1 MSDNIRIKTTPGG
14 GETLVNLQV
23 NQKFDFIEILS
34 LKISQD
40 EAYRRFCSD
49 YGVVVGRVTV
59 NNGLGVPNAKVSI
72 FIPVDE
78 VDIEDTE
85 VLGMYPYK
93 EINTKDSKGIAY
105 NLLPRNNRG
114 KDNCFTPIGTFP
126 SKREIQDNPLLGEV
140 YCKYYKFTTTTNNSG
155 DFMIFGLP
163 VGTHFMHI
171 NADISDIGILS
182 QRPYDLIREG
192 AAEKS
197 FKSSTKFKGRKE
209 SSVLSQLKTTSPISV
224 TVPPFWGDTTQCNIG
239 IARSDVDLATDIKS
253 TAIFMGSIIS
263 DNDKHALSRGCRPRK
278 KLGKMDEIVT
288 GDGRIEMIRKT
299 LDDGIERFD
308 VEGGEVIDEDGAWA
322 YQIPMNR
329 DYKITSEDGTLVP
342 SGDPSKGI
350 ATSARV
356 RFRIGMMI
364 DGDEGRLRTRA
375 KYLVPHN
382 PSSWNKSDFTF
393 GTSTQDDNFTDLSW
407 NNIYT
412 VKNHITRVQP
422 NRAVENRNFIGL
434 KNVDD
439 SGTRNPFPFNKLDN
453 DTNPLFIV
461 LCIIMSIIARLVGTL
476 NLVLIPLLNI
486 VISLL
491 NAVLFTICLVIKG
504 IGLLICA
511 FPDWLVGSG
520 CEKKFCIGN
529 NRDTISK
536 IKDCSCKN
544 ILDPIPFLTLPCQGV
559 DYVPGG
565 IKEIFGAETGGYKG
579 LKNDASKN
587 PKGGRF
593 PSDTTD
599 YKCTVIR
606 QLTIEG
612 CDAGWTDCQAIVLA
626 DALDVFKLD
635 FYNDWINGTLYAFLL
650 KYKKKRNGKEKFCEV
665 DCKDFGTSANPGS
678 DNNCRNNF
686 IVDSCTNA
694 APQSKDDNTILV
706 GQTGVGSKR
715 VIKIKSGY
723 IKNYENELYYPPVAT
738 NSNYK
743 LFATDIVN
751 LGSIFDCSWN
761 GDQKFYQFL
770 TDTTSKIPPLV
781 NEIDDN
787 NNTLTTGF
795 KLFGEINCLGLI
807 TDSDNCNNLKRVCE
821 LGVGLDERKD
831 GTPPN
836 KKIDNTDINN
846 PFVRTIFTKLNL
858 SPSVIPYPLP
868 EVLFDNPSYPDY
880 QDTYYKQFRNNKT
893 SDHIWVYDNSYYF
906 YFGLNKGKTALS
918 KMKSKYFTQCV
929 PELDVDFYIVTKTI
943 KTNDATATA
952 TGAISI
958 NIIGGVGP
966 YTFTW
971 SQVTVGTGTAAISY
985 PTITTTQDISDL
997 VAGVYN
1003 VEVVDSLGNIANGS
1017 FTVPGPT
1024 PVSCNVQSTNVTSFG
1039 AKDGTISVNVNGG
1052 SPDYKYE
1059 LFDYDTT
1066 SSATVGAAIA
1076 TKTTSDPTW
1085 TGPLT
1090 SYIFDNSLVLIGP
1103 GDYMVRVTDG
1113 TLPTATSCDSIVTIT
1128 EDPLLSIVLNGTNS
1142 KCFGDES
1149 GEIIATV
1156 NGGVPPYTYEW
1167 ISTTNAY
1174 DATSNTSGFKPV
1186 YNVSTLSKTPG
1197 GTYELK
1203 VTDKNGLGTTKS
1215 QTETI
1220 TEPAKITFDKE
1231 VTIGCNGASTGKLEI
1246 KNIAGGTG
1254 HYKIEIES
1262 NGFIQ
1267 DKQLFGGVNHTFTNL
1282 VEGVDSNQYE
1292 ITVSDANSCESF
1304 DSVNV
1309 LSPATKLNAT
1319 LTVDKSTSVDASSSV
1334 RTFVVSINGG
1344 IYQDNAALGT
1354 VYGYKLQI
1362 QRKTGSTPWGNYKSE
1377 VDVPI
1382 KTHTFTENYSSLPL
1396 APNPNPASPGG
1407 TPVSVTTTNYEYRVV
1422 VYDKDKEPDGC
1433 IKESNITTVNV
1444 KTTP

>member
-59 NNGLGVPNAKVSI
+59 NNGLGVPNAKVSV

-93 EINTKDSKGIAY
+93 EINTTDSKGIGY

-126 SKREIQDNPLLGEV
+126 SKREIQDNPLLSEV

-163 VGTHFMHI
+163 VGTHFMHV
-171 NADISDIGILS
+171 NADMSDIGILS

-209 SSVLSQLKTTSPISV
+209 SSVLSQIKTVSPISV

-239 IARSDVDLATDIKS
+239 IARSDVDLATDIKP

-263 DNDKHALSRGCRPRK
+263 DNDKHALSKRCRPRK

-329 DYKITSEDGTLVP
+329 DFMVTAEDGTLIP

-350 ATSARV
+350 ATSAKV

-364 DGDEGRLRTRA
+364 NGDEGRLRTRA

-393 GTSTQDDNFTDLSW
+393 GTSTLDDNFADLSW

-412 VKNHITRVQP
+412 VKNHISRVQP
-422 NRAVENRNFIGL
+422 NNNIENRNFIGL

-486 VISLL
+486 VINLL
-491 NAVLFTICLVIKG
+491 NGVLLVICTVIKG
-504 IGLLICA
+504 IGLLICV
-511 FPDWLVGSG
+511 FPKWLVGSD
-520 CEKKFCIGN
+520 CEKKFCIGK
-529 NRDTISK
+529 NRNTISK
-536 IKDCSCKN
+536 VKDCSCKK
-544 ILDPIPFLTLPCQGV
+544 ILDPIPFITLPCQGI

-565 IKEIFGAETGGYKG
+565 VKKLLGAETGGYTA
-579 LKNDASKN
+579 LKDDATKN
-587 PKGGRF
+587 PTGGRF
-593 PSDTTD
+593 PSDTSD
-599 YKCTVIR
+599 YKCTTFR
-606 QLTIEG
+606 QIGTIEG

-678 DNNCRNNF
+678 DNNCKNNF

-694 APQSKDDNTILV
+694 SPQQKDDSLIKSD
-706 GQTGVGSKR
+706 GVGSKR
-715 VIKIKSGY
+715 FIKIKSGY

-738 NSNYK
+738 NSGHK

-751 LGSIFDCSWN
+751 LGSVFDCSWN

-770 TDTTSKIPPLV
+770 TDTTSEIPPL
-781 NEIDDN
+781 IDEFDDT
-787 NNTLTTGF
+787 NTKITTGF

-807 TDSDNCNNLKRVCE
+807 TKSDNCNNLKRVCE
-821 LGVGLDERKD
+821 LGVGLDELRDSSIPDKEIGNED
-831 GTPPN
+831 V
-836 KKIDNTDINN
+836 DNPI
-846 PFVRTIFTKLNL
+846 VRAIFTKLN
-858 SPSVIPYPLP
+858 STVISSYPLP
-868 EVLFDNPSYPDY
+868 DVLFDKPSYPDY
-880 QDTYYKQFRNNKT
+880 NDTYYKPFRNNNI

-918 KMKSKYFTQCV
+918 KMKSKYFTQCI
-929 PELDVDFYIVTKTI
+929 PELDVDFYIVTETI
-943 KTNDATATA
+943 TTNDATATA

-971 SQVTVGTGTAAISY
+971 SQVTVGTGAAAISY
-985 PTITTTQDISDL
+985 PTTTTTQNIADL

-1024 PVSCNVQSTNVTSFG
+1024 PVSCNVQSTNVTLNG

-1052 SPDYKYE
+1052 SPDYIYE
-1059 LFDYDTT
+1059 LFEYNTT
-1066 SSATVGAAIA
+1066 LSTPVGIAIA
-1076 TKTTSDPTW
+1076 TKTTSD
-1085 TGPLT
+1085 T
-1090 SYIFDNSLVLIGP
+1090 SYIFDNSSVLIGP
-1103 GDYMVRVTDG
+1103 GDYMVKVTDG

-1128 EDPLLSIVLNGTNS
+1128 EDQLLSIVLNGTNS

-1156 NGGVPPYTYEW
+1156 TGGVSPYTYEW
-1167 ISTTNAY
+1167 ISTTNPY

-1186 YNVSTLSKTPG
+1186 YNASTLSKIPG

-1203 VTDKNGLGTTKS
+1203 VIDKNGLGITK
-1215 QTETI
+1215 TEIETI
-1220 TEPAKITFDKE
+1220 IEPNKITFDKE
-1231 VTIGCNGASTGKLEI
+1231 VTNGCNGASTGKLEI
-1246 KNIAGGTG
+1246 KNILGGTG
-1254 HYKIEIES
+1254 NYKIEIES
-1262 NGFIQ
+1262 NGVTT
-1267 DKQLFGGVNHTFTNL
+1267 DKQLTGGNNHTFVNL
-1282 VEGVDSNQYE
+1282 PEGVDSNKYV

-1304 DSVNV
+1304 DSVDI
-1309 LSPATKLNAT
+1309 LSPATMLNAT
-1319 LTVDKSTSVDASSSV
+1319 LTVNTTNDVNASSSV

-1362 QRKTGSTPWGNYKSE
+1362 QRKTGGAWSNLGSLVNVPVKTYTFIEDYNGIVST
-1377 VDVPI
+1377 
-1382 KTHTFTENYSSLPL
+1382 TL
-1396 APNPNPASPGG
+1396 APDPNPPIGG
-1407 TPVSVTTTNYEYRVV
+1407 TAVSESTTQYEYRVI
-1422 VYDKDKEPDGC
+1422 VYDKDKDTDGC
-1433 IKESNITTVNV
+1433 NKTSSTTTVNV